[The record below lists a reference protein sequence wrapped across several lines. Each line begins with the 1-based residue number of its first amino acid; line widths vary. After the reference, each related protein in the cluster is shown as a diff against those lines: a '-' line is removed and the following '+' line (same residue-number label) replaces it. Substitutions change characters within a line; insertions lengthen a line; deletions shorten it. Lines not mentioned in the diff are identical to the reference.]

1 MEISGHG
8 AMLQDGGAGDAYGRG
23 MTTSITV
30 PFEIVTWDEET
41 YDEPGDGP
49 RLTHAT
55 LEKRYTGALDGTG
68 RARLLTAQ
76 GDGGRGYVASERV
89 SGALDGREGTF
100 VIQHGAAGAAGEPE
114 EVALGVIVG
123 GSGTG
128 ELAGIRGEVAF
139 RHDDDGARVTI
150 SYAL

>member
-1 MEISGHG
+1 M
-8 AMLQDGGAGDAYGRG
+8 Q
-23 MTTSITV
+23 TTITV
-30 PFEIVTWDEET
+30 PFDIDTWDEAT
-41 YDEPGDGP
+41 YDEPAAGP
-49 RLTHAT
+49 KLTSAT
-55 LEKRYTGALDGTG
+55 LVKRYRGPLEGAGQ
-68 RARLLTAQ
+68 ARVLTAQ

-89 SGALDGREGTF
+89 SGTLEGRTGTF

-128 ELAGIRGEVAF
+128 ELEGLRGEVAF

-150 SYAL
+150 SYTL